1 MWHVDMNKFSYNF
14 HSKCIANELKRILN
28 VNTWSVIR
36 YFSNAQL

>member
-1 MWHVDMNKFSYNF
+1 MWLLDMNKFSYNF

-36 YFSNAQL
+36 YFLNAQL